1 MSFRSNSYY
10 RRINMAEISMK
21 IDGMSC
27 QHCVMSVK
35 KAVDAVEGINSSEVL
50 VGSAKISYDD
60 IKTDRDTFVKAVQDA
75 GYKVTG

>member
-1 MSFRSNSYY
+1 
-10 RRINMAEISMK
+10 MAEINMK

-35 KAVDAVEGINSSEVL
+35 KAVDAVEGINSSEVS
-50 VGSAKISYDD
+50 VGSAKILYDD
-60 IKTDRDTFVKAVQDA
+60 IKTDRDAFVKAVQDA

>member
-1 MSFRSNSYY
+1 
-10 RRINMAEISMK
+10 MAEISMK

-35 KAVDAVEGINSSEVL
+35 KAVDAVHGINSSEVS

-60 IKTDRDTFVKAVQDA
+60 IKTDRDAFVKAVQDA

>member
-1 MSFRSNSYY
+1 
-10 RRINMAEISMK
+10 MAEINIK

-35 KAVDAVEGINSSEVL
+35 KAVDSVEGINSSEVS

-60 IKTDRDTFVKAVQDA
+60 IKTERDAFVKAVQDA

>member
-1 MSFRSNSYY
+1 
-10 RRINMAEISMK
+10 MAEISMK

-35 KAVDAVEGINSSEVL
+35 KAVDSVEGINSSEVS

-60 IKTDRDTFVKAVQDA
+60 IKTERDAFVKAVQDA

>member
-1 MSFRSNSYY
+1 
-10 RRINMAEISMK
+10 MAEISMK
-21 IDGMSC
+21 IEGMSC

-35 KAVDAVEGINSSEVL
+35 KAVDAVQGINSSEVS

-60 IKTDRDTFVKAVQDA
+60 IKTDRDAFVKAVQDA

>member
-1 MSFRSNSYY
+1 
-10 RRINMAEISMK
+10 MAEINIK

-35 KAVDAVEGINSSEVL
+35 KAVDAVEGINSSEVS

-60 IKTDRDTFVKAVQDA
+60 IKTDRDAFVKAVQDA

>member
-1 MSFRSNSYY
+1 
-10 RRINMAEISMK
+10 MAEINIK

-35 KAVDAVEGINSSEVL
+35 KAVDAVEGISSSEVA

-60 IKTDRDTFVKAVQDA
+60 IKTDRGAFEKAVQDA

>member
-1 MSFRSNSYY
+1 
-10 RRINMAEISMK
+10 MAEINIK

-35 KAVDAVEGINSSEVL
+35 KAVDAVEGRNSSEVS

-60 IKTDRDTFVKAVQDA
+60 IKTDRDAFVKAVQDA

>member
-1 MSFRSNSYY
+1 
-10 RRINMAEISMK
+10 MAEISMK

>member
-1 MSFRSNSYY
+1 
-10 RRINMAEISMK
+10 MAEINMK

-35 KAVDAVEGINSSEVL
+35 KAVDAVEGIHSSEVA

-60 IKTDRDTFVKAVQDA
+60 IKTDRDAFVKAVQHA
-75 GYKVTG
+75 GYKVIG